1 MTLMQLYLI
10 SLSYI
15 SARSLNIHSDLYI
28 LDIILYLK
36 LINTHTSVTCLMCKQ
51 KGTYL
56 HMLLICYV
64 HTEGTSIQS
73 QYNLS

>member
-10 SLSYI
+10 SYI

-28 LDIILYLK
+28 LDIILYL
-36 LINTHTSVTCLMCKQ
+36 NTHTSVTCLMCKQ

-64 HTEGTSIQS
+64 HTEGTGIQS
-73 QYNLS
+73 QYNLN